1 MKSKEAIQ
9 KTLEENKG
17 TDFVL
22 PMTWDVMFQQMFIS
36 KEAMPLLEHIIAI
49 FGNVDIKDVKG
60 KVRLLP
66 NELKQTSAKDT
77 RSKSDIIADYF
88 KDEKNT
94 DKYIVK
100 MNSSKK
106 MPWRN
111 VFYAYKVASGGIS
124 IDDDKYVKKY
134 DTILINFNSF
144 YDSKHKFIRMITM
157 RDEDGI
163 IFDDS
168 TIIYE
173 VNMAKAND
181 LSYNYAN
188 KREEQIAI
196 ISRIFMTE
204 SSLELDKE
212 SNELMGKKD
221 TEKLVSRAK
230 ELSSDGEY
238 VRLFDK
244 EENYKELIR
253 NTELAEAHED
263 GVKQGFEQGSK
274 ENALENAKNAIALGL
289 DDETISKITGLSI
302 KEIESLRKEV

>member
-1 MKSKEAIQ
+1 MKSKKEIQ
-9 KTLEENKG
+9 KTLKENKG

-22 PMTWDVMFQQMFIS
+22 PMTWDVMFEQIFIS
-36 KEAMPLLEHIIAI
+36 EEAMPLLECIISI
-49 FGNVDIKDVKG
+49 FGDVNIEDVKG

-66 NELKQTSAKDT
+66 NELKQASAKDT

-94 DKYIVK
+94 DKYIVE

-111 VFYAYKVASGGIS
+111 AFYAYKVAGGGIAMK
-124 IDDDKYVKKY
+124 DGKYVNAY
-134 DTILINFNSF
+134 DTILIDFNSF
-144 YDSKHKFIRMITM
+144 YDSKHKFIRTITM

-173 VNMAKAND
+173 VNMTKASD

-196 ISRIFMTE
+196 ISRIFMAE

-212 SNELMGKKD
+212 SNELMSKKD

-238 VRLFDK
+238 IRLFDE

-253 NTELAEAHED
+253 NTEIAEAHEA
-263 GVKQGFEQGSK
+263 GSK
-274 ENALENAKNAIALGL
+274 EKALEIAKNAKALGL
-289 DDETISKITGLSI
+289 DNNSISKITGLSI
-302 KEIESLRKEV
+302 EEIENLK

>member
-1 MKSKEAIQ
+1 MKSKKEIQ
-9 KTLEENKG
+9 RTLKENKG
-17 TDFVL
+17 ADFVL
-22 PMTWDVMFQQMFIS
+22 PMTWDVMFEQMFIS
-36 KEAMPLLEHIIAI
+36 KETMPLLECIISI
-49 FGNVDIKDVKG
+49 FSNIDIKDVKG

-77 RSKSDIIADYF
+77 RSKTDIIADYF
-88 KDEKNT
+88 KDEKNI
-94 DKYIVK
+94 DKYIVE
-100 MNSSKK
+100 MNSSPT

-111 VFYAYKVASGGIS
+111 AFYTYKVAGGGIAME
-124 IDDDKYVKKY
+124 DGKYVNAY
-134 DTILINFNSF
+134 DTILIDFNSF
-144 YDSKHKFIRMITM
+144 YDSKHKFIRTITM

-173 VNMAKAND
+173 VNMAKASD

-196 ISRIFMTE
+196 ISRIFMAE

-212 SNELMGKKD
+212 SNELMSKKD

-238 VRLFDK
+238 IRLFDE

-253 NTELAEAHED
+253 NTEIAEARE
-263 GVKQGFEQGSK
+263 EASK
-274 ENALENAKNAIALGL
+274 EAKIEIAKKCLEKNMNI
-289 DDETISKITGLSI
+289 DTITELTGLAV
-302 KEIESLRKEV
+302 KEIELLKK

>member
-1 MKSKEAIQ
+1 MKSKKEIQ
-9 KTLEENKG
+9 RTIKENKG
-17 TDFVL
+17 ADFVL
-22 PMTWDVMFQQMFIS
+22 PMTWDVMFEQMFIS
-36 KEAMPLLEHIIAI
+36 KEAMPLLECIISI
-49 FGNVDIKDVKG
+49 FGNIDIKDVKG

-77 RSKSDIIADYF
+77 RSKTDIIADYF
-88 KDEKNT
+88 KDEKNI
-94 DKYIVK
+94 DKYIVE
-100 MNSSKK
+100 MNSSPT

-111 VFYAYKVASGGIS
+111 AFYTYKVAGGGIAME
-124 IDDDKYVKKY
+124 DGKYVNAY
-134 DTILINFNSF
+134 DTILIDFNSF
-144 YDSKHKFIRMITM
+144 YDSKHKFIRTITM

-196 ISRIFMTE
+196 ISRIFMAE

-212 SNELMGKKD
+212 SNELMSKKD

-230 ELSSDGEY
+230 ELSSTGEY
-238 VRLFDK
+238 IRLFDE

-253 NTELAEAHED
+253 NTELAEARE
-263 GVKQGFEQGSK
+263 EGS
-274 ENALENAKNAIALGL
+274 EERTLEIAKNLIKMGL
-289 DDETISKITGLSI
+289 TNEQIIEATKISI
-302 KEIESLRKEV
+302 KKIDKLRKEV